1 MELHNIHYLDASV
14 KLAVKEDGSDVVEE
28 YMTREYT
35 SAFKTTSFALSKH

>member
-1 MELHNIHYLDASV
+1 MHNIHYLDASVLV